1 LVDANSLLQRL
12 SLLVFPVL
20 VIASVACFTD
30 PTETATEVA
39 QLPPTSTVVIDD
51 SPSPVLPTRVPTTTP
66 VPDKSIPTQTPIA
79 KSTSTTQPLP
89 NIVKSPVPTRLPVS
103 PTSTATPNPSPVDP
117 TVKISDPTA
126 TAVTPSATPS
136 PVTAS
141 PTLQASPT
149 PTPTPT
155 ATPVVPTVDPGSPQ
169 PVLPTS
175 TPVPTP
181 VPVSDSRFAL
191 IVGGRDNP
199 EAAYF
204 ADALGVAWYMDYGAG
219 PSVSSGL
226 NKLRAI
232 MLEPDFHPYSDA
244 EIISMVESA
253 PGSYYQLGNE
263 PNIFGDA
270 VHLPAGYAEALNYY
284 VTRIKAADPTAK
296 IVGPNI
302 LNFDFTCIGCGGYT
316 SGHTWLEQ
324 MRHSYLTNYGSEPP
338 IDIWAIHQ
346 YPLDWFNFPTVNDAI
361 LTQDLDAFRAYID
374 TLPGQSGSVIWIT
387 EFGLHWGFE
396 KLKFV
401 NDETKLP
408 CNQSTGGRC
417 MPAPDGEYMTSAVI
431 QYLDRLTS
439 YYKWNSSRLNLERWF
454 LWRHNWSFGPN
465 PSGTN
470 GLTLFDSFHEGG
482 ALTAVGTAYRNLI
495 FGG

>member
-1 LVDANSLLQRL
+1 LNDANPLLRRL
-12 SLLVFPVL
+12 SLFAILVL
-20 VIASVACFTD
+20 VVALGACFTND
-30 PTETATEVA
+30 SEKATEVP
-39 QLPPTSTVVIDD
+39 QLPPTPTVLSGIE
-51 SPSPVLPTRVPTTTP
+51 VLPTPTVVTDELATP
-66 VPDKSIPTQTPIA
+66 VQATPFPTHTPIVQA
-79 KSTSTTQPLP
+79 TSGVALQPT
-89 NIVKSPVPTRLPVS
+89 IVETPVPTRLPVS
-103 PTSTATPNPSPVDP
+103 PTSTATAKAATVEP
-117 TVKISDPTA
+117 TAKIDDPTA
-126 TAVTPSATPS
+126 TAVAPRATPS
-136 PVTAS
+136 PVVIAS
-141 PTLQASPT
+141 PTFQASQT
-149 PTPTPT
+149 PTP
-155 ATPVVPTVDPGSPQ
+155 TPVVPTVTAVSTQ
-169 PVLPTS
+169 SVFPTS
-175 TPVPTP
+175 PPVPTP

-346 YPLDWFNFPTVNDAI
+346 YPLDWLNFPTVNDAI

-417 MPAPDGEYMTSAVI
+417 VPAPDGEYMTSAVI
-431 QYLDRLTS
+431 QYLGRLTS